1 MQAIKYSIGDLE
13 RLSGIKAHT
22 IRVWETRYRLFSPER
37 SEGNTRYYSESDM
50 KKLLL
55 VALLNKNGF
64 RISKVAEMSEKEMD
78 ELAQQQT
85 DTRNTF
91 EQIIDSFLLY
101 SIEFSQSDLIDLLN
115 KTLDQ
120 YGIEVTF
127 RQVVF
132 PFLRKVG
139 TLWLSGKITP
149 GHEHF
154 FSNICKQKLFA
165 EVDKLEPPQTDNL
178 QVVLFQPEW
187 DFHELGILFYN
198 LLLRRNG
205 ISCTYLGQ
213 AVPVSD
219 ACEAIASMKA
229 KYAISSFIT
238 PASKETIE
246 NYIIPIIERSPETHF
261 LLTGPHITFSFDR
274 FNDRITIF
282 RSIDQLKKLISI
294 K

>member
-101 SIEFSQSDLIDLLN
+101 SLN
-115 KTLDQ
+115 SA
-120 YGIEVTF
+120 
-127 RQVVF
+127 
-132 PFLRKVG
+132 VG
-139 TLWLSGKITP
+139 P
-149 GHEHF
+149 
-154 FSNICKQKLFA
+154 
-165 EVDKLEPPQTDNL
+165 D
-178 QVVLFQPEW
+178 
-187 DFHELGILFYN
+187 
-198 LLLRRNG
+198 
-205 ISCTYLGQ
+205 
-213 AVPVSD
+213 
-219 ACEAIASMKA
+219 
-229 KYAISSFIT
+229 
-238 PASKETIE
+238 
-246 NYIIPIIERSPETHF
+246 
-261 LLTGPHITFSFDR
+261 
-274 FNDRITIF
+274 
-282 RSIDQLKKLISI
+282 
-294 K
+294 